1 MHFAKILLVLMLSCL
16 ELSLKEIEKEK
27 KFCYFLIY
35 QIATTVNAVVIYKV
49 SHTGLEIRRLIFF
62 CFPPRFEMRIHN
74 LFAPKKQHKVPR
86 LWGCVY

>member
-49 SHTGLEIRRLIFF
+49 SLTFDLHYYFMGPSINDVTHWGEGDL
-62 CFPPRFEMRIHN
+62 
-74 LFAPKKQHKVPR
+74 PKGDVTP
-86 LWGCVY
+86 